1 MFINFKS
8 YQKSIQFYRS
18 CQELKMPYH
27 LKEQLNRA
35 SASATLN
42 LSEGSAKRTERDQ
55 KKFFNIAYASVKECQ
70 SILVLANVT
79 DLAVLDAAD
88 HLGAMLYKLSR

>member
-35 SASATLN
+35 SASANWILPV
-42 LSEGSAKRTERDQ
+42 SWPIE
-55 KKFFNIAYASVKECQ
+55 Q
-70 SILVLANVT
+70 S
-79 DLAVLDAAD
+79 DLI
-88 HLGAMLYKLSR
+88 